1 MPHHRSLAALLATFI
16 LAPGAASAAC
26 LPGEGERLI
35 LAAQASPAARALLG
49 PAAAGPLPIVL
60 AQANGAALA
69 FVLDTGSNLTL
80 LRPEAAVALGLSMDP
95 DRSTPITG
103 VGGTSRMP
111 NAVMRHFQIGRRVFQ
126 NLSVPVAPGS
136 EDEGGIAGIV
146 GADLLRQGALELDLA
161 AGRAVLHDS
170 PGCIAAPPPWP
181 AEAIPAEVTGEGLVV
196 IPLRLNG
203 RPARALLDT
212 GAVRTVLR
220 QDRITDFG
228 IPASALGAPAAGT
241 VFGTGGEAAAFRI
254 HEGATLKLGEYTT
267 AAMPIVIA
275 PLPPS
280 LPVDLVLGQDI
291 LGTRRL
297 LLSYAARRLWVGPSA
312 R

>member
-1 MPHHRSLAALLATFI
+1 MRLRPLPILAALLLSA
-16 LAPGAASAAC
+16 GAARAAC
-26 LPGEGERLI
+26 PPGEGERLV
-35 LAAQASPAARALLG
+35 LAAPASPAARALLG
-49 PAAAGPLPIVL
+49 GAAVGPLPVVL
-60 AQANGAALA
+60 AQANGAALP
-69 FVLDTGSNLTL
+69 FVLDTGSGLTM
-80 LRPEAAVALGLSMDP
+80 LRPEAAAALDLSMDP
-95 DRSTPITG
+95 DRATPITG
-103 VGGTSRMP
+103 IGGTSRMP
-111 NAVMRHFQIGRRVFQ
+111 NALLRHFQIGRRVFL
-126 NLSVPVAPGS
+126 NLSLPVAPGS
-136 EDEGGIAGIV
+136 GDEGGIAGIV
-146 GADLLRQGALELDLA
+146 GADLLRHGALELDLP

-170 PGCIAAPPPWP
+170 PACIAAPPPWP
-181 AEAIPAEVTGEGLVV
+181 AEAIPVEVTGEGLVV
-196 IPLRLNG
+196 VPLTLDG

-228 IPASALGAPAAGT
+228 IPAAALRAPPAGT
-241 VFGTGGEAAAFRI
+241 VFGTGGEAASFHI
-254 HEGATLKLGEYTT
+254 HEGATLRLGELTT

-280 LPVDLVLGQDI
+280 LPVELVLGQDI